1 MGIELTVSLL
11 AGLCTLLGAA
21 LVLLIGRPGTR
32 TLASFLGL
40 AAGVM
45 AAVVV
50 WDLIP
55 TALNQGRMETV
66 VLGFAAGVAVVALLD
81 NQISRIFGP
90 AQRGFLKT
98 GILVALGIALHDLPE
113 GMAIAAGFVSYTN
126 LGLLMALTIGLH
138 NLPEGIAIAVPLRA
152 AEVSPARVILLN
164 GLVSLITPVGTLAG
178 LALARS
184 GLLPISILSAAAAGA
199 MSYIVILELL
209 PRALQESVRFSI
221 GGIITGLLIVI
232 ILNSLL

>member
-1 MGIELTVSLL
+1 LGIELTVSLL

-21 LVLLIGRPGTR
+21 FALLIGRPGNK
-32 TLASFLGL
+32 TLAAFLGL

-45 AAVVV
+45 AGVVV
-50 WDLIP
+50 WALIP
-55 TALNQGRMETV
+55 AALTQGRGETV

-81 NQISRIFGP
+81 QQISRIFGP
-90 AQRGFLKT
+90 AQHGFLKT

-113 GMAIAAGFVSYTN
+113 GMAVAAGFVSDTN
-126 LGLLMALTIGLH
+126 RGLLMALTIGLH

-209 PRALQESVRFSI
+209 PRALQESVRFST

-232 ILNSLL
+232 ILSSLL